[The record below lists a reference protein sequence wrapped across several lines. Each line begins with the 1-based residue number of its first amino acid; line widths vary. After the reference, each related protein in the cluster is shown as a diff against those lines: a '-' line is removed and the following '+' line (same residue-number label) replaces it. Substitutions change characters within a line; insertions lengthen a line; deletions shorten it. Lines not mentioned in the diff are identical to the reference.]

1 MLLAALSPKYSF
13 SHKAALI
20 AAKRL
25 EEIYGELEVEFK
37 PRNIDVLKY
46 VEFRRCLGVVA
57 FRNSSKRADIVPQV
71 VREYWFEKNNGAR
84 LFAIGEIK
92 LRIHHNVLVRE
103 HIEHP
108 HQIRQL
114 ITHPHAH
121 DQTLNIKRFGIH
133 APYLE
138 ATSTAEAARLI
149 ATDPAYRNSAAIAS
163 KEAAAG
169 YGLKM
174 LFENVEDDPD
184 NVTRFH
190 ALSTEPAAPTG
201 NDKTALIFQIAN
213 SRHVLHRVRELITV
227 EGKDTPFVRAL
238 TSHDDPKSAFYCEFS
253 GHVDASDGRD
263 IWNALKARGEIAAFL
278 GSFPK
283 PPPEPE

>member
-1 MLLAALSPKYSF
+1 MVPDFSPSARSNCAFTTTFWYGSI
-13 SHKAALI
+13 SSI
-20 AAKRL
+20 RTRL
-25 EEIYGELEVEFK
+25 G
-37 PRNIDVLKY
+37 
-46 VEFRRCLGVVA
+46 
-57 FRNSSKRADIVPQV
+57 NSSRT
-71 VREYWFEKNNGAR
+71 R
-84 LFAIGEIK
+84 
-92 LRIHHNVLVRE
+92 
-103 HIEHP
+103 
-108 HQIRQL
+108 
-114 ITHPHAH
+114 TH

-174 LFENVEDDPD
+174 LFENVEDEPD

-190 ALSTEPAAPTG
+190 ALSTQPAAPTG
-201 NDKTALIFQIAN
+201 NAKTALIFQIAN

-253 GHVDASDGRD
+253 GHEG
-263 IWNALKARGEIAAFL
+263 G
-278 GSFPK
+278 
-283 PPPEPE
+283 